1 MSFGQSLSPGNEQ
14 RDYWSSAAA
23 DRPGGRNYIGI
34 KDAAVDALIEKLIF
48 ARSRQ
53 ELVTA
58 TRALDRVLISNHY
71 IMPQWHAPHERMAYW
86 QGLARPANLPKYNL
100 GFPTIWW
107 KEKQ

>member
-1 MSFGQSLSPGNEQ
+1 MVGNQHPVQ
-14 RDYWSSAAA
+14 RPRGGDKLLPRARKNKFFNQRIDRRVFNA
-23 DRPGGRNYIGI
+23 DIIAPAGGRNYIGI

-71 IMPQWHAPHERMAYW
+71 IMPEWHSR
-86 QGLARPANLPKYNL
+86 Q
-100 GFPTIWW
+100 
-107 KEKQ
+107 